1 MVTFLFWNLNQKSL
15 GGRIAKLVEKY
26 EVDIVI
32 LAECSIPPQLMVDAL
47 HRQTGRQF
55 NLPPS
60 ACEKI
65 VIYTEFPEGFLGA
78 RQEGNRFTIRRLAL
92 PGLDEILIVATH
104 FPSKLYWSNEDQV
117 LECVNLSEAIRLAEQ
132 EAGHSRTVL
141 VGDLN
146 MNPFEDGVVGAKG
159 LHGVMTRQ
167 IAEKQTRIVQ
177 DREYPFFYNPMW
189 GRLGDETEG
198 PAGTYYDQR
207 SKHVCF
213 FWNMFDQVLLRPEL
227 LPFFR
232 NEEMKILTEDGDG
245 PFVSQAG
252 LPDDSIVSDHLPIL
266 FRLNLRFRGGDYGN

>member
-15 GGRIAKLVEKY
+15 EGRVAKLVEKY

-32 LAECSIPPQLMVDAL
+32 LAECSISPQSMIDAL
-47 HRQTGRQF
+47 HRRTGRRF
-55 NLPPS
+55 NSPS
-60 ACEKI
+60 SKCEKI
-65 VIYTEFPEGFLGA
+65 VIYTRFPEGFLDA
-78 RQEGNRFTIRRLAL
+78 LCEGKRFTIRRLTL

-104 FPSKLYWSNEDQV
+104 FPSKLHWSREDQV
-117 LECVNLSEAIRLAEQ
+117 LECAVLSDEIRLAEQ
-132 EAGHSRTVL
+132 KAGHSRTML

-167 IAEKQTRIVQ
+167 IAAKQTRIVQ
-177 DREYPFFYNPMW
+177 EREYPFFYNPMW

-198 PAGTYYDQR
+198 PPGTYYDQR
-207 SKHVCF
+207 SKPVCF

-232 NEEMKILTEDGDG
+232 NEEMKILTEDGDE
-245 PFVSQAG
+245 PFVNQTG
-252 LPDDSIVSDHLPIL
+252 LLDDSIASDHLPIL
-266 FRLNLRFRGGDYGN
+266 FRLNLRF

>member
-1 MVTFLFWNLNQKSL
+1 MVTFLFWNLNQKAL
-15 GGRIAKLVEKY
+15 EGQVAKLVEKY
-26 EVDIVI
+26 EVDVVI
-32 LAECSIPPQLMVDAL
+32 LAECSIPQQSMVDAV
-47 HRQTGRQF
+47 HQRTGRQF
-55 NLPPS
+55 NLPSS

-65 VIYTEFPEGFLGA
+65 MIYTGFPGSFLSPQ
-78 RQEGNRFTIRRLAL
+78 QEGNRFTIRRLAL
-92 PGLDEILIVATH
+92 PELDEILIVATH
-104 FPSKLYWSNEDQV
+104 FPSKLYWSSEDQV
-117 LECVNLSEAIRLAEQ
+117 LECVSLSEAIRLAEQ
-132 EAGHSRTVL
+132 EAGHARTVL

-167 IAEKQTRIVQ
+167 VAAKQTRIVQ

-232 NEEMKILTEDGDG
+232 NEEMKILTEDGDKS
-245 PFVSQAG
+245 FVNQAG
-252 LPDDSIVSDHLPIL
+252 LPDDSIASDHLPIL
-266 FRLNLRFRGGDYGN
+266 FRLNLRFRGGEYGN